1 MTMLSR
7 SRVMPKMVKRRV
19 KIKRPSSGKKPYF
32 TKDTQEA
39 IESFCKSECY
49 DFRNKVYNESIKP
62 ALEKLAENL
71 IFIYG
76 FHKQFDDI
84 DLLKHNCVINLYE
97 TLHKFDH
104 TRNKK
109 AFSYFNVVGK
119 HWLIVQAR
127 KAKKYKDR
135 NISINSGDEN
145 FNFESLLL
153 KAGKEIKMPDH
164 NMIIEQNKATTNDML
179 FAIRKKVKS
188 DAEIRCIEAII
199 KIFESIDELD
209 FLNKRA
215 IFVYVREISGLNSK
229 QLSTCMSSIR
239 RIYRDIAGPGKEFD
253 IL

>member
-1 MTMLSR
+1 
-7 SRVMPKMVKRRV
+7 MPNIIKKRA
-19 KIKRPSSGKKPYF
+19 KIKRPSSGKTPYF
-32 TKDTQEA
+32 TKETQEA
-39 IESFCKSECY
+39 IESFCKSDCY
-49 DFRNKVYNESIKP
+49 RFRNDLYNKSIKP

-127 KAKKYKDR
+127 KAKKYKER
-135 NISINSGDEN
+135 NVSIDSGEEN
-145 FNFESLLL
+145 LNFESLISSVEE
-153 KAGKEIKMPDH
+153 EIKLPDH
-164 NMIIEQNKATTNDML
+164 EIIAEQNKHAITDML
-179 FAIRKKVKS
+179 VSIRKKVKS
-188 DAEIRCIEAII
+188 DTEARCIEAII
-199 KIFESIDELD
+199 KIFDSIDELD

-239 RIYRDIAGPGKEFD
+239 RIYRDIAGPDKEFD

>member
-1 MTMLSR
+1 LKTA
-7 SRVMPKMVKRRV
+7 KKRR
-19 KIKRPSSGKKPYF
+19 KIKRPSSGRKPYF
-32 TKDTQEA
+32 TQETQEA
-39 IESFCKSECY
+39 IESFCKSSCS
-49 DFRNKVYNESIKP
+49 DQRNQIYNTTIKP

-76 FHKQFDDI
+76 FHKQHDNVE
-84 DLLKHNCVINLYE
+84 LLKHNCVINLYE

-119 HWLIVQAR
+119 HWLIVQSR
-127 KAKKYKDR
+127 KAKKYRDR
-135 NISINSGDEN
+135 IVSIDSSDES
-145 FNFESLLL
+145 FNVESLLH
-153 KAGKEIKMPDH
+153 KSGKEIKMPDH
-164 NMIIEQNKATTNDML
+164 QMISSQNKDAIFSMLEEIKKRIRTDQELRCVNAIIEIFNKVN
-179 FAIRKKVKS
+179 
-188 DAEIRCIEAII
+188 
-199 KIFESIDELD
+199 ELD

-239 RIYRDIAGPGKEFD
+239 KIYKEIAGPDKEFD